1 MEIILASVLAMVV
14 AYFIIDLTIKLKNK
28 NDDLLVKTL
37 VATDQAIIYN
47 TIMRD
52 LYDDSVNFKCS
63 DISVNGNTFKYKDF
77 SNIVSEYASVG
88 NFTCEEKSGDVNISL
103 PISVKQLTDEKFDI
117 TIETKD
123 TYVASET
130 PSGGDA
136 SCPYGYTYGTYA
148 YGGITKISCY
158 RSVSETEGCKSNE
171 TLQGCESS
179 GNDQCWCTLNQ

>member
-1 MEIILASVLAMVV
+1 MV
-14 AYFIIDLTIKLKNK
+14 T
-28 NDDLLVKTL
+28 
-37 VATDQAIIYN
+37 TDQAIIYN
-47 TIMRD
+47 TIMRA

-77 SNIVSEYASVG
+77 SNIVSEYAAVG
-88 NFTCEEKSGDVNISL
+88 SFTCEEKS
-103 PISVKQLTDEKFDI
+103 
-117 TIETKD
+117 
-123 TYVASET
+123 
-130 PSGGDA
+130 GDA

-179 GNDQCWCTLNQ
+179 GNDQCWCTLNQWFLTIKWIIKNTD

>member
-1 MEIILASVLAMVV
+1 
-14 AYFIIDLTIKLKNK
+14 
-28 NDDLLVKTL
+28 
-37 VATDQAIIYN
+37 
-47 TIMRD
+47 MRA

-123 TYVASET
+123 TYVAPET
-130 PSGGDA
+130 PSGGSSSTSTPSKPSTPSSGGSSNSSSSNVGTVGLCGACSVNKD
-136 SCPYGYTYGTYA
+136 CKYGTCSGTCYNSA
-148 YGGITKISCY
+148 GGTYKCC
-158 RSVSETEGCKSNE
+158 VD
-171 TLQGCESS
+171 SS
-179 GNDQCWCTLNQ
+179 GRQCN